1 MKAIKSFLHSK
12 QRYKYHIMS
21 ASNYYRQ
28 VIYKKL
34 KADIGK
40 MLREL
45 CERKGVNIVEE
56 ECC

>member
-1 MKAIKSFLHSK
+1 
-12 QRYKYHIMS
+12 MS
-21 ASNYYRQ
+21 ASNNYRQ